1 MAFMLLFLWQYICIA
16 VEFEG
21 SCMCEKDFSK
31 GFFFFPEKFLWL
43 PKGIRSYFPL
53 IVVLESIPQLGISV
67 PVLKVLKERDIKK
80 NNFGSTKW
88 HWSAISAMK
97 EQKEMGYSLELLAV
111 VMPAC

>member
-67 PVLKVLKERDIKK
+67 PVLQVLKERDIKK
-80 NNFGSTKW
+80 KQLWVHKMTLITHLCYEGAKGDG
-88 HWSAISAMK
+88 I
-97 EQKEMGYSLELLAV
+97 
-111 VMPAC
+111 